1 MQIFSGKLNLLV
13 SFSGIVT
20 QLFFLFFFLCHKE
33 NHKRSIPKDTW
44 NLLLDFA
51 TYIDDSMSNYDAEG
65 AWPVL
70 IDDFVEWCLQQNK
83 INHPSV
89 ITSTSAVASSVYL
102 PSTSTSAATSPS
114 STVQNPYSSS
124 KGNPYSS
131 TSTSTANMYY

>member
-1 MQIFSGKLNLLV
+1 MTNTNRG
-13 SFSGIVT
+13 T
-20 QLFFLFFFLCHKE
+20 PFLSLQE

-70 IDDFVEWCLQQNK
+70 IDDFVEWCQQQNK
-83 INHPSV
+83 VSHPSV
-89 ITSTSAVASSVYL
+89 ITSTSSAAAVGVHL
-102 PSTSTSAATSPS
+102 PSTSSSSASSPS
-114 STVQNPYSSS
+114 STVTNPYSAS

-131 TSTSTANMYY
+131 SSSSTAANMYY